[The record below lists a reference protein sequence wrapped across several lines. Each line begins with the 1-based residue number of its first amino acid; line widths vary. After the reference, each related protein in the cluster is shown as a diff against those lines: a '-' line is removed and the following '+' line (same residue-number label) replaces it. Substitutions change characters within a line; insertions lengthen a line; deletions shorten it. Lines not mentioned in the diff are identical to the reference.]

1 VGTPVHGDSIY
12 NGATD
17 NASAV
22 SWMLEIARAFCSDT
36 PPERSVLF
44 ISPTGEESGLL
55 GSEYYVGHPFFDLKK
70 TVACINTDVLLF
82 AGKFRDVT
90 LTGAGYSG
98 LDQWVEETAA
108 EQDRYIAPDPEP
120 GNGMFFR
127 SDHFPYVKKGIPAI
141 FAKGYSD
148 AVKLGPEKT
157 REMIAQYW
165 ETVYHTPQDEYNPQR
180 DDLSG
185 LVDDARLMFSVGKRL
200 ANTTAFPGWK
210 EGAGW
215 SR

>member
-1 VGTPVHGDSIY
+1 MYQYRCSIVRRGIQRCNAHRIGLFRVGP
-12 NGATD
+12 
-17 NASAV
+17 
-22 SWMLEIARAFCSDT
+22 M
-36 PPERSVLF
+36 
-44 ISPTGEESGLL
+44 GE
-55 GSEYYVGHPFFDLKK
+55 
-70 TVACINTDVLLF
+70 
-82 AGKFRDVT
+82 
-90 LTGAGYSG
+90 
-98 LDQWVEETAA
+98 A
-108 EQDRYIAPDPEP
+108 EAKRQERYIANDPNPE
-120 GNGMFFR
+120 NGMFFR

-165 ETVYHTPQDEYNPQR
+165 KTVYHTPQDEYNPQR

-185 LVDDARLMFSVGKRL
+185 LVEDARLMFSVGLKL
-200 ANTTAFPGWK
+200 ANTTAYPGWK